1 MAISLATTVIRLFI
15 TCTITSKRKTYTVH
29 NLCVSCTVKEF
40 FPEKLQVEG
49 FWLAY
54 KGLPI
59 EQQEWE
65 ASKKLKME
73 IDQYMEILPLL
84 QQLHSREIRN
94 RHWLQVMGVANCTF
108 QLEGSIFK
116 MAHLLDAGLLL

>member
-1 MAISLATTVIRLFI
+1 MQYISI
-15 TCTITSKRKTYTVH
+15 THI
-29 NLCVSCTVKEF
+29 
-40 FPEKLQVEG
+40 QVES

-54 KGLPI
+54 ESLPV
-59 EQQEWE
+59 EQQEWD
-65 ASKKLKME
+65 ASRKLRTE
-73 IDQYMEILPLL
+73 ITQYREILPLL
-84 QQLHSREIRN
+84 KQLHSREIRN